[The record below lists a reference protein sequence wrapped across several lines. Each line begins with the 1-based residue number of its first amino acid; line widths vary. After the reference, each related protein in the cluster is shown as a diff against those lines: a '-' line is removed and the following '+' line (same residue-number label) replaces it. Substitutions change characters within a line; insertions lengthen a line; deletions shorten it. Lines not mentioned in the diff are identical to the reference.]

1 MATTSLEESK
11 CTNYP
16 MVGCY
21 TYSGIWSE
29 SSLDPWWQTIG
40 AMEISDLIVYL
51 QWVGPA
57 KLQLMMSNSLAVFC
71 QTLYSKFHCLNYTH
85 NLNTKSYWNTLKPCI
100 WNVYLSFC
108 SGFGK
113 VSTSVTAGNIEGVIT
128 SLIAGVQPSLHY
140 EGVGGTP
147 VHGDIWN
154 KQTVQVPWD
163 PPATGTCIRKEETNS
178 YLFTEELVYT
188 LHYCNGQL
196 PRAEMQI

>member
-1 MATTSLEESK
+1 MFVFLSHAKQTWVLLLLLWEKFGHMATTSQEGSRS
-11 CTNYP
+11 TNYP

-21 TYSGIWSE
+21 TYTGIWSE

-40 AMEISDLIVYL
+40 AKIV
-51 QWVGPA
+51 
-57 KLQLMMSNSLAVFC
+57 F
-71 QTLYSKFHCLNYTH
+71 KFHCLNYTH
-85 NLNTKSYWNTLKPCI
+85 NLNTKPYLNTLKHCI

-113 VSTSVTAGNIEGVIT
+113 VSTSVTAGNIEGVVT
-128 SLIAGVQPSLHY
+128 SLITGVWPSLHC

-163 PPATGTCIRKEETNS
+163 PPATGTCICKEETNS
-178 YLFTEELVYT
+178 YLFT
-188 LHYCNGQL
+188 
-196 PRAEMQI
+196 